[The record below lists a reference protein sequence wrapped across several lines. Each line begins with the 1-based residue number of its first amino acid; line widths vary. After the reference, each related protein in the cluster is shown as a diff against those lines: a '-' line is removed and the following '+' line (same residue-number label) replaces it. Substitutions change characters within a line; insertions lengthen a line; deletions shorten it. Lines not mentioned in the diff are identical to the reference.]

1 MNRLIRFGASVLLV
15 ALLLFIS
22 SGFVN
27 VPTKASS
34 LPPEACD
41 TTADLVPLVT
51 DQTALPLS
59 NKFGVLTSPVVN
71 DNGDLAFMGA
81 GQTAMFYRAAGSS
94 APVRIMQAGDE
105 APGYPGSRID
115 LFQAPR
121 INNSGSVVFRVD
133 FARSDGSLQNAL
145 MEFDG
150 TTLSTLVTG
159 DEVAPGSG
167 GATFDRSFNLWGLND
182 NGDIA
187 FTAFP
192 GSGTP
197 GNTAVSALFIKP
209 ASGAPIR
216 VVGTGDQFPGS
227 SRRLTNIVQP
237 VGSNLMN
244 SGEIHLGTNLNE
256 TGYLGILVGSV
267 NGVRVVAEGTGLTSQ
282 NSKLN
287 NAGEV
292 VYFSNVGEQVMKHTA
307 TGGSVRIFGRGDAVY
322 SSTINGPGILIR
334 ELNDAGDVLFTAS
347 IQDGSVA
354 LFRKRGDD
362 PSEVVEDED
371 LITKTG
377 DVAPGTAG
385 RTIGLVVS
393 ASMDG
398 AGNVAFVNN
407 LAGAPAASA
416 ILRKMAG
423 QPLAKIAADGEL
435 SPTGGGA
442 TLQIPATT
450 VQTKSGGSVS
460 FASNVIGGSA
470 DFAYLRY
477 TGPGTGT
484 ALNSNGEDLPAGAR
498 QSFRSFRVSGSGDK
512 VGFFAQRTGGRR
524 SIVVH
529 NITTNTTSVLATDGD
544 VAPETPHP
552 AIFRLATI
560 NSVPISDSG
569 RTVFL
574 GTLVGVNRVGGTGLF
589 TSKPGEGT
597 SKIVITGVDSVG
609 GRVISTA
616 QINTVSP
623 SSISPNGIVA
633 FQGNSLG
640 PPATQPTIYTWSET
654 NGLARIAGVTDVVSG
669 SSITGLIAGLAVNN
683 AGQVVFRASLNGS
696 AAALLVGSPTGP
708 ATKIVAP
715 GDAWPGGGTFAG
727 TGVPDLN
734 DNGDVVFMSS
744 AAGSPAK
751 AGAFVWNGS
760 GSPAL
765 LAENGGTTPAGGTYA
780 MTVAR
785 ADLAINNS
793 GDILLRS
800 DIAGGP
806 TNSAIFVRRGTA
818 GSLETVASQGQ
829 DAPGTEGQFET
840 IVAGLNGLPEEQ
852 FQLDELGNIAFQ
864 NVYSDG
870 TNRAFGNWR
879 IRPDNTSE
887 EILVRGVVR
896 PEFGGGTAVV
906 STGSISWNSNSR
918 YPIWARVTGGN
929 FTEGI
934 FLSVPKVCNDTPAG
948 NDVPVTVTDSTTGE
962 APLTMTFDNV
972 ETPGETTL
980 TTSAAGPTVPTA
992 FQIGDPPLFFNIE
1005 TTATFSGFI
1014 EVCLDVSGV
1023 TFPSGGNIR
1032 LLHFENNRW
1041 KDITTSGPTG
1051 GIICGRTRSLSP
1063 FTVAEQTGE
1072 FEDIEPPMLNPIV
1085 NPDPVLLNGTAT
1097 VSANADDGGGSGV
1110 ASQSCGELDTSSVGT
1125 KSVTCSATDNE
1136 GNTASATVNYRV
1148 VYDFAGFFQPIDN
1161 LPALN
1166 SVNSGASIPVKFSLA
1181 GNQGVGVLAGAP
1193 TSSTIACDSTDP
1205 VSEIEETISSP
1216 GGSGL
1221 SYDALTGQ
1229 YTYVWKTN
1237 KAWKGTCRLLNVRFI
1252 DDNVYR
1258 AKFRFH

>member
-1 MNRLIRFGASVLLV
+1 MKRALRFGSPPVLI
-15 ALLLFIS
+15 ALFLFFG
-22 SGFVN
+22 SGVFTD
-27 VPTKASS
+27 PSKASS
-34 LPPEACD
+34 LPPEDCD

-59 NKFGVLTSPVVN
+59 NKFGVLSGPVMN

-105 APGYPGSRID
+105 APGYPGSRVD

-121 INNSGSVVFRVD
+121 INSSGSVVFRVD
-133 FARSDGSLQNAL
+133 FARADGTFQNAL
-145 MEFDG
+145 MKFDG

-182 NGDIA
+182 SGDIA

-197 GNTAVSALFIKP
+197 GNSAVSALFIKP
-209 ASGAPIR
+209 ASGAPVR
-216 VVGTGDQFPGS
+216 VVGTGDHFPGS
-227 SRRLTNIVQP
+227 SRLLTNIVQP
-237 VGSNLMN
+237 AGSNLMN

-256 TGYLGILVGSV
+256 EGFLGILVGSAT
-267 NGVRVVAEGTGLTSQ
+267 GVRAVAEGQTFTSQ

-292 VYFSNVGEQVMKHTA
+292 VYFSNLGEQVMKHTA
-307 TGGSVRIFGRGDAVY
+307 AGGSVRIFGRGDAVF

-334 ELNDAGDVLFTAS
+334 ELNDAGDVLFSAN
-347 IQDGSVA
+347 IQSGGSA

-362 PSEVVEDED
+362 TSQVVEDDD
-371 LITKTG
+371 LIARTG
-377 DVAPGTAG
+377 DAAPGIGG
-385 RTIGLVVS
+385 RTIGTFGT
-393 ASMDG
+393 ASMD
-398 AGNVAFVNN
+398 ASGNVGFQADM
-407 LAGAPAASA
+407 AGGPALSGVF
-416 ILRKMAG
+416 RKMAG
-423 QPLAKIAADGEL
+423 QPVAKVASNGDA

-450 VQTKSGGSVS
+450 VQTKAGGSVS
-460 FASNVIGGSA
+460 FGSNVIGGAA

-477 TGPGTGT
+477 TGPGAGA
-484 ALNSNGEDLPAGAR
+484 ALSNNGEDLPAGAR
-498 QSFRSFRVSGSGDK
+498 QSFRSFRVSGAGDK
-512 VGFFAQRTGGRR
+512 VGFFAQLAGGRR

-544 VAPETPHP
+544 AAPGTPDP
-552 AIFRLATI
+552 AIFRIGTI
-560 NSVPISDSG
+560 NSVPLADSG
-569 RTVFL
+569 RIVFL

-589 TSKPGEGT
+589 TSKPGEAV
-597 SKIVITGVDSVG
+597 SKVVITGVDSVG
-609 GRVISTA
+609 GRIISTA
-616 QINTVSP
+616 QINTLTP

-640 PPATQPTIYTWSET
+640 PPATQATIYTWSET
-654 NGLARIAGVTDVVSG
+654 SGLARIAGVSDVVSPG
-669 SSITGLIAGLAVNN
+669 GTITALTAGLAVNN
-683 AGQVVFRASLNGS
+683 AGQVAFRASLNGS
-696 AAALLVGSPTGP
+696 AGALLIGSPTGS

-715 GDAWPGGGTFAG
+715 GDAWPSGGTFAG

-734 DNGDVVFMSS
+734 DNGDVVFMAS

-751 AGAFVWNGS
+751 AGAFVWNGG
-760 GSPAL
+760 GSPVL
-765 LAENGGTTPAGGTYA
+765 LAENGGASPAGGAYA

-785 ADLAINNS
+785 PDLAINNS

-800 DIAGGP
+800 DLTGGT
-806 TNSAIFVRRGTA
+806 TNSAIFVRRGPA
-818 GSLETVASQGQ
+818 GVLQSVATQGQ
-829 DAPGTEGQFET
+829 DAPGTEGQFEL
-840 IVAGLNGLPEEQ
+840 IQFGLNGLPEEQ

-870 TNRAFGNWR
+870 TTRAFGNWR
-879 IRPDNTSE
+879 IKPDNTSE

-896 PEFGGGTAVV
+896 PEFGGGAAVTSTA
-906 STGSISWNSNSR
+906 SISWNSGSR

-948 NDVPVTVTDSTTGE
+948 NDVPVTVVDSTTGE
-962 APLTMTFDNV
+962 APLSMTFDSV
-972 ETPGETTL
+972 TSPGETTL
-980 TTSAAGPTVPTA
+980 TTSAGGPTVPTA

-1014 EVCLDVSGV
+1014 EICLDVSGV

-1063 FTVAEQTGE
+1063 FTVAEQTAPYDE
-1072 FEDIEPPMLNPIV
+1072 TPPTLNPTV
-1085 NPDPVLLNGTAT
+1085 EPNPILLNGTAT
-1097 VSANADDGGGSGV
+1097 ASANADDGGGSGV
-1110 ASQSCGELDTSSVGT
+1110 ASQSCGELDTTSVGT
-1125 KSVTCSATDNE
+1125 KSVTCTATDNE
-1136 GNTASATVNYRV
+1136 GNTESATISYRV
-1148 VYDFAGFFQPIDN
+1148 IYDFTGFFQPVDN

-1166 SVNSGASIPVKFSLA
+1166 TAKAGSGIPVKFSLA
-1181 GNQGVGVLAGAP
+1181 GNQGLGVLAGSP
-1193 TSSTIACDSTDP
+1193 TSSQIACDASDP
-1205 VSEIEETISSP
+1205 GSEIEETSSA

-1221 SYDALTGQ
+1221 SYDASTDQ

-1237 KAWKGTCRLLNVRFI
+1237 KAWKGSCRLLNVKFI
-1252 DDNVYR
+1252 DGNEYR
-1258 AKFRFH
+1258 AKFRFN